1 MDYTSQIVSP
11 VTGALSK
18 AAPRTADLAGLRARG
33 FILVSVTAAVVMI
46 GAFVVTAQIRQGMTR
61 TQAALPYATA
71 SYTAPAAAAPA
82 QRFDISVY
90 TGYGRNAEPFAIGA
104 ATSAVSDSFLPAT
117 LR

>member
-18 AAPRTADLAGLRARG
+18 AAPRTADLAGLRAMG

-71 SYTAPAAAAPA
+71 SYTAPAAASPA

-104 ATSAVSDSFLPAT
+104 ATSVVSDSLLPAT